1 MNQDTDPSEA
11 NAAMMERS
19 DDPCPLC
26 GTRDDD
32 NVLTGRD
39 LLHGLPG
46 EFQVVRCRHC
56 RLMRTNP
63 RPTPRAMAYYYPSG
77 YGPYLATRALPV
89 PSGAGLMRRLSKR
102 FIDFRTHSIPPLKPG
117 RLLEIGCASGA
128 YLQLMQQQGWEA
140 EGIEVSPESCAWAQA
155 QGLKVRQSTL
165 ETAEEPD
172 HTFDL
177 ITAWM
182 AIEHLHDPVRSLER
196 LRSWTRP
203 GGWLAFS
210 IPNAA
215 SLEFRVFGE
224 YWHALHLPC
233 HLFHF
238 TPATIS
244 QLLARTGWKME
255 RILHQ
260 RLIHNVPLSLGQRL
274 EARRPS
280 SRLGRALLS
289 VDQKGLTFSLAQYPV
304 ALLAAA
310 FGQTGRM
317 TLWARRS

>member
-1 MNQDTDPSEA
+1 MNPHTDPA
-11 NAAMMERS
+11 DAKAAMMERS

-26 GTRDDD
+26 KTHDDEV
-32 NVLTGRD
+32 VLTGQDR
-39 LLHGLPG
+39 LHGLPG
-46 EFQVVRCRHC
+46 RFQVVRCRHC

-63 RPTPRAMAYYYPSG
+63 RPTPLAMAYYYPAG

-89 PSGAGLMRRLSKR
+89 AAGEGLLRRLSKR

-128 YLQLMQQQGWEA
+128 YLQLMQQRGWEA
-140 EGIEVSPESCAWAQA
+140 EGIEVSPDAAAWAQA

-165 ETAEEPD
+165 ETAEGPGQ
-172 HTFDL
+172 TFDL

-182 AIEHLHDPVRSLER
+182 AIEHLHDPVRALER
-196 LRSWTRP
+196 LRTWTRP

-224 YWHALHLPC
+224 HWCALHLPC

-238 TPATIS
+238 TPATMGR
-244 QLLARTGWKME
+244 LLARTGWKME

-260 RLIHNVPLSLGQRL
+260 RLIHNVPLSLGLRL
-274 EARRPS
+274 KARQPS
-280 SRLGRALLS
+280 SRLAQTLLS
-289 VDQKGLTFSLAQYPV
+289 VDQKGLAFSLAQYPAAIV
-304 ALLAAA
+304 AAA
-310 FGQTGRM
+310 LGQTGRM